1 MRLTT
6 KAILFNVALIT
17 VVIAAVFIGLSIQIR
32 QETRQLLQ
40 DLLNRSE
47 AQVLSIK
54 EDNLAQ
60 LFRAT
65 SQIGSNS
72 TLRAAMET
80 YRLESSPN
88 GGIRAELLATIQN
101 ELDKVWGNLPHDLLL
116 VTDHTGVVLGASGQT
131 ESIPQPGENLSTL
144 PVIHQAL
151 DPGAPVGDGNFGVL
165 ALQDQ
170 YHLVGSVPIEMQG
183 FVIGSLT
190 LGDRIDSSFLPNLR
204 AFFGGDTLVMVGN
217 RIIEST
223 LPPGVLQENPAS
235 ALSAEAVQ
243 NTDGTVK
250 VGTEEFLVT
259 SMPLGSDDRG
269 EPVTLFLL
277 RSLTAAMQ
285 QPNEQLRSLLA
296 TQAMLAILLACVL
309 TWMATRKSLR
319 LLDRFVQFMRNVA
332 ETGDYSRRFEQGDSA
347 DRRAQPA
354 NRNPLSTAPKR
365 STGNEL
371 DLVIQGFN
379 TMLSVI
385 EARDRSLRQAQAN
398 LEKGIRALQQKE
410 EELRQAQRMEAI
422 GMLAGGV
429 AHEFNNI
436 LTVISGCAE
445 LAMRSLDN
453 DHEARADLEEVQKT
467 CKSASLLTRQLLS
480 LGRKQVFRPQVIDLN
495 QLVFGLEKILRS
507 LIGESLQFSM
517 QLDKNLYNVFADP
530 AQIEQVLINLVLN
543 SRDATEPH
551 GLISIETRNL
561 GAEHDA
567 DGRNPSGLQTP
578 HVLISVRDSGCGM
591 DKATQQRMFEP
602 FFTTKEKGKGTGL
615 GLTTVQGIIAQ
626 CGGHISVESTPGIG
640 TCMSV
645 HLPRATR
652 SLEAAIDSDGPG
664 GETGTETILVVEDE
678 PEVRRTVCRLLGLY
692 GYRILE
698 ASGPTHALELFRQC
712 QPGVDLLLTDVI
724 MPEMNGKELH
734 EKIAEIQPGIKV
746 IFMSAYTHGAIDQS
760 GILPEGVNFLQKPF
774 TPEAL
779 SSKVRRALD
788 ST

>member
-1 MRLTT
+1 
-6 KAILFNVALIT
+6 
-17 VVIAAVFIGLSIQIR
+17 
-32 QETRQLLQ
+32 
-40 DLLNRSE
+40 
-47 AQVLSIK
+47 
-54 EDNLAQ
+54 
-60 LFRAT
+60 
-65 SQIGSNS
+65 
-72 TLRAAMET
+72 
-80 YRLESSPN
+80 
-88 GGIRAELLATIQN
+88 
-101 ELDKVWGNLPHDLLL
+101 
-116 VTDHTGVVLGASGQT
+116 
-131 ESIPQPGENLSTL
+131 
-144 PVIHQAL
+144 
-151 DPGAPVGDGNFGVL
+151 
-165 ALQDQ
+165 
-170 YHLVGSVPIEMQG
+170 
-183 FVIGSLT
+183 
-190 LGDRIDSSFLPNLR
+190 
-204 AFFGGDTLVMVGN
+204 
-217 RIIEST
+217 
-223 LPPGVLQENPAS
+223 
-235 ALSAEAVQ
+235 
-243 NTDGTVK
+243 
-250 VGTEEFLVT
+250 
-259 SMPLGSDDRG
+259 
-269 EPVTLFLL
+269 
-277 RSLTAAMQ
+277 
-285 QPNEQLRSLLA
+285 
-296 TQAMLAILLACVL
+296 
-309 TWMATRKSLR
+309 
-319 LLDRFVQFMRNVA
+319 
-332 ETGDYSRRFEQGDSA
+332 
-347 DRRAQPA
+347 
-354 NRNPLSTAPKR
+354 
-365 STGNEL
+365 
-371 DLVIQGFN
+371 
-379 TMLSVI
+379 
-385 EARDRSLRQAQAN
+385 
-398 LEKGIRALQQKE
+398 
-410 EELRQAQRMEAI
+410 
-422 GMLAGGV
+422 
-429 AHEFNNI
+429 
-436 LTVISGCAE
+436 
-445 LAMRSLDN
+445 
-453 DHEARADLEEVQKT
+453 
-467 CKSASLLTRQLLS
+467 LLS

-640 TCMSV
+640 TCMNV

-652 SLEAAIDSDGPG
+652 SLETAIDSDGPG
-664 GETGTETILVVEDE
+664 GETGTETLLVVEDE

-734 EKIAEIQPGIKV
+734 EKIAELQPGIKV

-788 ST
+788 SR